1 MIYYNSKVCE
11 DCGKVQIIDIFDVET
26 FSVCPH

>member
-11 DCGKVQIIDIFDVET
+11 DCGKTQTKDILDVET